1 MSLQLKRG
9 STRTRVTR
17 SIEDKARVII
27 AVEGG
32 MSPKDAFVDVFGV
45 NGINK
50 SMDKHP
56 ASILDSF
63 RRSINSVLA
72 KGGDAADALRNQLAD
87 GGVELEDTESSE
99 GS

>member
-9 STRTRVTR
+9 STRTRTPR

-27 AVEGG
+27 AVNGG
-32 MSPKDAFVDVFGV
+32 TAPKDAFVEVFGA
-45 NGINK
+45 NINK
-50 SMDKHP
+50 SMTGYP

-63 RRSINSVLA
+63 RRSINVVLD
-72 KGGDAADALRNQLAD
+72 KGGDAADALRTQLND
-87 GGVELEDTESSE
+87 GGVELEDTESPE